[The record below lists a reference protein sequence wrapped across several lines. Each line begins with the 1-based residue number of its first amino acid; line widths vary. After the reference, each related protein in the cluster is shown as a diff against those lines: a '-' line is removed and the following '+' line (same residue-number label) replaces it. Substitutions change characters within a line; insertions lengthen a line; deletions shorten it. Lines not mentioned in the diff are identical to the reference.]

1 MNLYN
6 CGGGFA
12 LSAPGGNV
20 IRRSRLPEIVTLED
34 DPLWYKDAIIY
45 ELHVRAF
52 RDSNGDG
59 IGDFIG
65 VIEKLDY
72 LQDLGITAIWLLPFY
87 PSPLRDDGYDIAD
100 YTSIN
105 PIYGTLHDFE
115 RLLDEAHRRGL
126 RIITEL
132 VVNHTSDQHPWFQRA
147 RRSPAGSPERDFYVW
162 SDTRDRFKEARII
175 FKDFELSNWTWD
187 PVANA
192 FFWHRFYSHQ
202 PDLNYDNLEVH
213 EAVFRVLD
221 FWLERGVDG
230 LRLDA
235 IPYLYERDG
244 TSCENLPPTHDFLK
258 KLRVYLDSRHKNRV
272 LLAEANQ
279 WPEDAVAYFGGDS
292 GDECHMCFHFPIMP
306 RLFMSIQMED
316 RFPIVDILQQ
326 TPDIP
331 ANSQWALFLRN
342 HDELTLE
349 MVTEDDRDYMY
360 RVYAQDPQA
369 RINLGIRRR
378 LAPLLQNHRRK
389 IELMNGLLLSLPG
402 TPVIYYGDEIG
413 MGDNMYLGDR
423 NGVRTPMQW
432 SGERNGG
439 FSSANPQRL
448 FLPLVIDPEFHFE
461 MINVETQQ
469 GNVHSLLWWMKHLFD
484 LRKRHQAFGRGSLE
498 MLTPDNPKT
507 LAFVRHGQDEHI
519 LVVAN
524 LSRFVQC
531 LRVEM
536 TAYKGMTPVELMGR
550 APFPVIG
557 DTPYLFTLGP
567 HSFYWFLLKPQP
579 AAPAGTVEPPLLGV
593 SAPNWTGI
601 FRGRARQRLEEALP
615 DYLQSRPWFQGRL
628 RLLKSATLR
637 EVLPLTPSPLSPLP
651 LEGERGRGEGDE
663 GPRLTLVQI
672 DYDEG
677 EPEVYLLPL
686 AFAAAS
692 EEAANPS
699 VPPGPVIVR
708 LRMLGPSDKI
718 NVTGVLYDPSG
729 ERGFV
734 ETLLDVLGNGRRCEG
749 EAGEMRGESEYAFT
763 NEPLPAELRLVEES
777 NTVVLLGDRLVVK
790 LYRRI
795 EEGCPPEVEMNRV
808 LLSKTPFTHLPRLLG
823 TLPYRSER
831 GETSTLG
838 IVQEHIHSEGDA
850 WRLTLD
856 ALHRYFDHILAGNPG
871 PPQFEAGPRSMVELS
886 EQDIPPPARE
896 ALGTYMETARL
907 IARRTAE
914 LHVALASVTDDPHFA
929 PEPFTS
935 QYQRSLYQSMRGRIR
950 QTLTLLRQRLDLWP
964 EPLREPAGRVILG
977 EDKLMRLAQ
986 RIYDRLIEA
995 PRLRCHGHLHLGHLL
1010 FTGKD
1015 FLLIDLEGEADR
1027 SFAHRRRKR
1036 SPARDLA
1043 SLHRSLQEAALA
1055 ALTQGGVRTED
1066 VPTLEPWA
1074 RFWQRWASVVFLK
1087 EYRAAPGAADLL
1099 PRDPATLALL
1109 LDFYRLGWNISGLR
1123 HDLAA
1128 PGPRTAML
1136 LRNLIQMIE
1145 KA

>member
-1 MNLYN
+1 
-6 CGGGFA
+6 
-12 LSAPGGNV
+12 V
-20 IRRSRLPEIVTLED
+20 IRRTRPTEIITLED
-34 DPLWYKDAIIY
+34 DPLWYKDAILY

-59 IGDFIG
+59 IGDFAG
-65 VIEKLDY
+65 VVEKLDY

-100 YTSIN
+100 YASIN
-105 PIYGTLHDFE
+105 PIYGTLDDFQ
-115 RLLDEAHRRGL
+115 RLLDEAHSRGL
-126 RIITEL
+126 RVITEL

-147 RRSPAGSPERDFYVW
+147 RRSPPGSSERDFYVW

-175 FKDFELSNWTWD
+175 FKDFELSNWSWD
-187 PVANA
+187 AVANS
-192 FFWHRFYSHQ
+192 FYWHRFYSHQ
-202 PDLNYDNLEVH
+202 PDLNYDNPEVH
-213 EAVFRVLD
+213 EAVFRLLD
-221 FWLERGVDG
+221 FWLDRGVDG

-244 TSCENLPPTHDFLK
+244 TSCENLPETHVFLK
-258 KLRVYLDSRHKNRV
+258 KLRARLDSKHKNRV

-279 WPEDAVAYFGGDS
+279 WPEDAVAYFGGDG
-292 GDECHMCFHFPIMP
+292 GDECHMCFHFPVMP

-331 ANSQWALFLRN
+331 ENSQWALFLRN

-432 SGERNGG
+432 SGERNAG

-448 FLPLVIDPEFHFE
+448 YLPLVIDPEFHYE
-461 MINVETQQ
+461 MLNVETQQ
-469 GNVHSLLWWMKHLFD
+469 GNVNSLLWWMKHLFD

-507 LAFVRHGQDEHI
+507 LAFVRRWSPSPNPLPPGGGEGRVRGEDECI

-524 LSRFVQC
+524 LSRVVQC
-531 LRVEM
+531 LRVDM
-536 TAYKGMTPVELMGR
+536 SAYKGMTPIELMGR
-550 APFPVIG
+550 TPFPVIG
-557 DTPYLFTLGP
+557 DTPYFLMLGA
-567 HSFYWFLLKPQP
+567 HSFYWFILKPEP
-579 AAPAGTVEPPLLGV
+579 AAPAGTVEPPLLTFVGP
-593 SAPNWTGI
+593 SWI
-601 FRGRARQRLEEALP
+601 SLFRGRARQTLEEALP

-628 RLLKSATLR
+628 RTLKSATLR
-637 EVLPLTPSPLSPLP
+637 EVFPLGS
-651 LEGERGRGEGDE
+651 EAE

-686 AFAAAS
+686 AFAPRDISRGADATPL
-692 EEAANPS
+692 ADA
-699 VPPGPVIVR
+699 PPGPIIAR
-708 LRMLGPSDKI
+708 LHIRTHGSGEAI
-718 NVTGVLYDPSG
+718 AGVLYDPSG
-729 ERGFV
+729 EQSFAG
-734 ETLLDVLGNGRRCEG
+734 TLIDLIARAGHGEG
-749 EAGEMRGESEYAFT
+749 EAGEMRGQPERAFSADPMPTEPRVLESC
-763 NEPLPAELRLVEES
+763 
-777 NTVVLLGDRLVVK
+777 NTVVVLGDRLLLK

-795 EEGCPPEVEMNRV
+795 EEGLHPEVEMNRV
-808 LLSKTPFTHLPRLLG
+808 LFTKTNFTHVPPLLG
-823 TLPYRSER
+823 ALQYRPER
-831 GETSTLG
+831 GSATTLG
-838 IVQEHIHSEGDA
+838 VVQEYVPSEGNA

-856 ALHRYFDHILAGNPG
+856 ALHRFFDHILAGSSG
-871 PPQFEAGPRSMVELS
+871 PPQLEAGPRSMVELS
-886 EQDIPPPARE
+886 EQEIPAQVRE
-896 ALGTYMETARL
+896 VLGTYLETARL
-907 IARRTAE
+907 IAHRTAE
-914 LHVALASVTDDPHFA
+914 LHIALASVTDDADFA
-929 PEPFTS
+929 PEPFTG

-950 QTLTLLRQRLDLWP
+950 QTLELLRHRLPLWP
-964 EPLREPAGRVILG
+964 EGLREPAARVAQN
-977 EDKLMRLAQ
+977 EDKLMRLAH
-986 RIYDRLIEA
+986 RIFDRLIEA

-1043 SLHRSLQEAALA
+1043 SLHRSLQEAAAA
-1055 ALTQGGVRTED
+1055 ALAHGGVRTED
-1066 VPTLEPWA
+1066 VPMLEPWA

-1087 EYRAAPGAADLL
+1087 EYRAAPGAAALL
-1099 PRDPATLALL
+1099 PRDPMALALL

-1123 HDLAA
+1123 HELAA
-1128 PGPRTAML
+1128 PGERAAML
-1136 LRNLIQMIE
+1136 LRNLMQMMDRV
-1145 KA
+1145 